1 MNGGVVVRPL
11 VETIQLGRDFVQSRR
26 LFQRRSATAVSALDG
41 VSLTLEAGACLALVG
56 PNGAGKS
63 TLLRVLATII
73 SPTRGVARV
82 DGYDVMREP
91 EQVRASVGYTA
102 DSDRSFFWPL
112 TGLENLMFFGQL
124 AGMTRNDAL
133 QESVRWI
140 EHVGLSGAAET
151 RVSGYSAGM
160 RQRLGLARALLHRP
174 VVLLLDEPT
183 ANLDAEYRQIAV
195 EIIDEVREDGRS
207 VLVAT
212 HDPALVAS
220 VATETLRLEAGR
232 IVAPETAVR
241 PVRYRLLLA
250 SPHNQAAEPD
260 TLDVDDLGDGHA
272 LAAAL
277 SQAIS
282 RGRDV
287 VSVEYGPS

>member
-1 MNGGVVVRPL
+1 M
-11 VETIQLGRDFVQSRR
+11 GRDFVQSRR
-26 LFQRRSATAVSALDG
+26 LFQRRAAPSVSALDE
-41 VSLTLEAGACLALVG
+41 VSLTLEAGDCLALVG

-73 SPTRGVARV
+73 SPTRGEATVN
-82 DGYDVMREP
+82 GYDVMREP
-91 EQVRASVGYTA
+91 EQVRASVGYTG

-112 TGLENLMFFGQL
+112 TGLENLLFFGQL
-124 AGMTRNDAL
+124 AGLTRNDAL
-133 QESVRWI
+133 EESIRWI
-140 EHVGLSGAAET
+140 EKVGLSGAVET

-174 VVLLLDEPT
+174 AVLLLDEPT
-183 ANLDAEYRQIAV
+183 ANLDAEYRQVAV
-195 EIIDEVREDGRS
+195 EIIDEVREDGRG

-212 HDPALVAS
+212 HDPGLVAA

-232 IVAPETAVR
+232 IVAPETVIR
-241 PVRYRLLLA
+241 PVRYRLFLA
-250 SPHNQAAEPD
+250 SPDNRAGQPD

-282 RGRDV
+282 SGRDV
-287 VSVEYGPS
+287 VSVEHGPS